1 MFLLINLFSINNLY
15 RWILKNKKAM
25 EADKNTSNAV
35 TSTRPLNIVCPDCE
49 EENTLEYGNHIKC
62 HKCENSFAGHTYQK
76 FKKPFFTAK
85 FALFI
90 GAVGAYKLDKELLE
104 PSRYS
109 TGAIVEIVSFCS
121 NPGSSLSR
129 YERKYLAKNCICA
142 LDQTMKEV
150 PEAELSSKASE
161 FQKVFW
167 KNYQQ
172 CK

>member
-35 TSTRPLNIVCPDCE
+35 SSTRPLNIVCPDCE

-62 HKCENSFAGHTYQK
+62 HKCENSFAGHTYQR

-121 NPGSSLSR
+121 DPGIFTDFVQILTGFCVDSGIFTNFVR
-129 YERKYLAKNCICA
+129 I
-142 LDQTMKEV
+142 V
-150 PEAELSSKASE
+150 
-161 FQKVFW
+161 VFFTDFL
-167 KNYQQ
+167 KTLIFLRILL
-172 CK
+172 KT

>member
-1 MFLLINLFSINNLY
+1 
-15 RWILKNKKAM
+15 M
-25 EADKNTSNAV
+25 EADKNTSNV
-35 TSTRPLNIVCPDCE
+35 VSSTRPLNIVCPDCE

-62 HKCENSFAGHTYQK
+62 HKCEKSFAGHTYQK

-121 NPGSSLSR
+121 NPRARFSNSNQRVTSR
-129 YERKYLAKNCICA
+129 MCICA

-150 PEAELSSKASE
+150 PEAELTSKRKLFLSTFEA
-161 FQKVFW
+161 
-167 KNYQQ
+167 NLNQ